1 LLGQFRQ
8 HLGPCQRGPFARNK
22 QSGFPPNRDVVE
34 AKLALAMDL
43 GLLDVQVQAESALI
57 DLRSPDRN
65 KIADLLFNR
74 ASFTA
79 LLNSMNFLK
88 SSGDC

>member
-1 LLGQFRQ
+1 
-8 HLGPCQRGPFARNK
+8 
-22 QSGFPPNRDVVE
+22 
-34 AKLALAMDL
+34 MDL
-43 GLLDVQVQAESALI
+43 GLLDVQVQAESAPI

-65 KIADLLFNR
+65 KIANLLFNR

-79 LLNSMNFLK
+79 LLNSINFLK

>member
-1 LLGQFRQ
+1 
-8 HLGPCQRGPFARNK
+8 
-22 QSGFPPNRDVVE
+22 VVE

-43 GLLDVQVQAESALI
+43 GLLDVQVQAESAPI